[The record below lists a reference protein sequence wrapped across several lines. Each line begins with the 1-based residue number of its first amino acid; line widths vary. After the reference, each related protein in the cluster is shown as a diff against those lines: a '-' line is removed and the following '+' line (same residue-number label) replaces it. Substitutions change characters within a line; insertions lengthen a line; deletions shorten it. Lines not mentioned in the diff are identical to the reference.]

1 MILEKKN
8 VDENKEIKI
17 MLFKGGTSQMDVS
30 IFAMAV
36 SENET
41 IEDDLLTSSKS
52 IESIFREF
60 SD

>member
-36 SENET
+36 SEN
-41 IEDDLLTSSKS
+41 
-52 IESIFREF
+52 
-60 SD
+60 